1 MYTLI
6 AESHPI
12 PPISKRPTMEMPRKR
27 ENTPPS
33 ALIRALPDLNE
44 NKCFDRFPTFRKLC

>member
-44 NKCFDRFPTFRKLC
+44 NKCSDRFPTFRKLC